1 MSSDGSALCGVLVAT
16 KKELKKR
23 PDLGR
28 FSYIVLF

>member
-1 MSSDGSALCGVLVAT
+1 MSSDGSALCGVLVAPR
-16 KKELKKR
+16 KSVKKR